1 VTTEFSARPWIWQ
14 YDSQVSEDWFN
25 VLITPRKANS
35 MLHYRTHELGPE
47 QDWVV
52 FVHGAG
58 GSSSIWFKQAKEFR
72 KHFNVLMIDLRGHGR
87 SAGLSEAGRVN
98 RKYTFQDIGRE
109 ILEVLDHL
117 RIQAAHFVG
126 ISLGTIIIRTIGEIA
141 PARIRS
147 MILGGA
153 ITRLNFRSKTL
164 VFLGNCMKRFVP
176 YLWLYRLFAWIIMP
190 KKRHEKSR
198 LLFINEAKK
207 LCQKEFIRWF
217 KLTYEVNPLLNYFEE
232 KEIPVPTLYL
242 MGEEDYMFL
251 PPLRRIVAKH
261 KHCILKIIEDSGHVC
276 NLDRPDLFNFLS
288 ISFIKDQFQLRSLAS

>member
-1 VTTEFSARPWIWQ
+1 
-14 YDSQVSEDWFN
+14 
-25 VLITPRKANS
+25 
-35 MLHYRTHELGPE
+35 MLHYRIHELNRQ

-58 GSSSIWFKQAKEFR
+58 GSSSIWFKQAREFK
-72 KHFNVLMIDLRGHGR
+72 KHFNVLMVDLRGHGK
-87 SAGLSEAGRVN
+87 SQSPPDSGKSNN
-98 RKYTFQDIGRE
+98 RYTFEDISRE

-126 ISLGTIIIRTIGEIA
+126 ISIGTIIIRTIGEIA
-141 PARIRS
+141 PSRIRS

-153 ITRLNFRSKTL
+153 ITRLNFRSKSL
-164 VFLGNCMKRFVP
+164 VFLGNCLKQVVP

-217 KLTYEVNPLLNYFEE
+217 KLTYDVNPLLNYFEE

-251 PPLRRIVAKH
+251 PPLKRIIRKH
-261 KHCILKIIEDSGHVC
+261 RHCILKIIENSGHVC
-276 NLDRPDLFNFLS
+276 NLDRPDLFNFFS
-288 ISFIKDQFQLRSLAS
+288 ISFIKDHLQFKALAS

>member
-1 VTTEFSARPWIWQ
+1 
-14 YDSQVSEDWFN
+14 
-25 VLITPRKANS
+25 
-35 MLHYRTHELGPE
+35 MLHYRTYELGAQQE
-47 QDWVV
+47 WVV

-58 GSSSIWFKQAKEFR
+58 GSSSIWVKQAREFK
-72 KHFNVLMIDLRGHGR
+72 KHFNVLMIDLRGHGK
-87 SAGLSEAGRVN
+87 SADLADSGRV
-98 RKYTFQDIGRE
+98 RPKYTFEDISRE

-126 ISLGTIIIRTIGEIA
+126 ISLGTIIVRAIGEIA

-153 ITRLNFRSKTL
+153 ITRLNLRSKGL
-164 VFLGNCMKRFVP
+164 VFLGNCFKRFVP

-217 KLTYEVNPLLNYFEE
+217 KLTYEINPLLNYFEE

-251 PPLRRIVAKH
+251 PPLKRIVAKH
-261 KHCILKIIEDSGHVC
+261 KHCILRILENSGHVC
-276 NLDRPDLFNFLS
+276 NVDRPDLFNFFS
-288 ISFIKDQFQLRSLAS
+288 ISFIKDQLQLKSLAS

>member
-1 VTTEFSARPWIWQ
+1 
-14 YDSQVSEDWFN
+14 
-25 VLITPRKANS
+25 
-35 MLHYRTHELGPE
+35 MLHYRTYELGS
-47 QDWVV
+47 QDEWVV

-58 GSSSIWFKQAKEFR
+58 GSSSIWFKQAREFR
-72 KHFNVLMIDLRGHGR
+72 KHFNVLMVDLRGHGKSASPSDNR
-87 SAGLSEAGRVN
+87 SRL
-98 RKYTFQDIGRE
+98 KYTFQDISRE

-141 PARIRS
+141 PARMRS

-153 ITRLNFRSKTL
+153 ITRLNFRSNCL
-164 VFLGNCMKRFVP
+164 VFLGNCMKRFIP

-190 KKRHEKSR
+190 KKRHEQSR
-198 LLFINEAKK
+198 LLFINEARK

-217 KLTYEVNPLLNYFEE
+217 KLTYEINPLLNYFEE
-232 KEIPVPTLYL
+232 KEIAVPTLYL

-251 PPLRRIVAKH
+251 PPLKRIVAKH
-261 KHCILKIIEDSGHVC
+261 KHCILKILENSGHVC

-288 ISFIKDQFQLRSLAS
+288 ISFIKEQLQFKSLAS